1 MKKEYRS
8 PEAEK
13 LALEDGDLELVTGG
27 TGEESYGEGLDGAP
41 GEDEGGDADSGDTR
55 RRQSFRPGARTFSA
69 GRNSGCV

>member
-41 GEDEGGDADSGDTR
+41 GEDGGGDAASGDTR
-55 RRQSFRPGARTFSA
+55 RRPPNRPGARTFAA
-69 GRNSGCV
+69 GRNSGCI